1 MAVCVTILATIL
13 GTLAALGLSRTMLP
27 YRAVMLG
34 LLISPMIVPVII
46 TAVGVYMFYSHTSPL
61 QSGSISHAIES
72 AALVGVVDELV
83 HGYGLSCGH
92 VFETS
97 RDEAADAFGFAAVV
111 AEGVLVEVG
120 L

>member
-1 MAVCVTILATIL
+1 MQVE
-13 GTLAALGLSRTMLP
+13 LSCHRK
-27 YRAVMLG
+27 
-34 LLISPMIVPVII
+34 IN
-46 TAVGVYMFYSHTSPL
+46 HTSPL

-83 HGYGLSCGH
+83 HGYGLSCDH

>member
-1 MAVCVTILATIL
+1 M
-13 GTLAALGLSRTMLP
+13 
-27 YRAVMLG
+27 
-34 LLISPMIVPVII
+34 
-46 TAVGVYMFYSHTSPL
+46 HTSPL
-61 QSGSISHAIES
+61 QSGSIRHAIES

-83 HGYGLSCGH
+83 HGYGLSCDH

-97 RDEAADAFGFAAVV
+97 RDEAADAFGFAAIV

>member
-1 MAVCVTILATIL
+1 MTDRLSISELEARLRDPDVPEEELQKYVKAVPNP
-13 GTLAALGLSRTMLP
+13 GRP
-27 YRAVMLG
+27 F
-34 LLISPMIVPVII
+34 SP
-46 TAVGVYMFYSHTSPL
+46 HTSPL